1 MRICW
6 YRFKSYCEEFFK
18 VHPHA
23 FVAPL
28 RLNGSAIE
36 TVFSQLKHA
45 TGGNLTAVSYAP
57 ARVQLITKRSI
68 HGVRVKDDY
77 RNAPLYIREQELPSR
92 KRPRKK

>member
-6 YRFKSYCEEFFK
+6 YGFKGYCEEFFQT
-18 VHPHA
+18 HPHA

-36 TVFSQLKHA
+36 TVFSQLKYA

-57 ARVQLITKRSI
+57 ARAQLITKRSI
-68 HGVRVKDDY
+68 HGIRVTDEY
-77 RNAPLYIREQELPSR
+77 RNAPLYIKEQELPVNKRRR
-92 KRPRKK
+92 KQ